1 MFKIFAVLCTLVNPD
16 STMASKPNCNTFY
29 EDINRT
35 FRTEEVCLEEAL
47 AKMETVVGLF
57 EQQGV
62 DFQSIMF
69 GCEEIE
75 D

>member
-1 MFKIFAVLCTLVNPD
+1 MFKIFAVLCTLVHPD
-16 STMASKPNCNTFY
+16 DTGVSKLQCHTFY

-35 FRTEEVCLEEAL
+35 FRKEQVCLEEAQ
-47 AKMETVVGLF
+47 AKIETTMRIFEERGL
-57 EQQGV
+57 

-75 D
+75 G